1 MFKKILLND
10 APHNFTEQDLPCLI
24 TYAHKTGGSQ
34 FSISL
39 TAQLFESGSKILFFT
54 AYPMAREN
62 FMEMENNKLEDISV
76 VSDVDK
82 LDNTKRVIILES
94 GNEQL
99 FLDVLT
105 KLNDIQDRV
114 VLVKNAEQFSAETL
128 NKSLGLN
135 KLIFSGDMDNL
146 PSGVNFNI
154 SLFKTI
160 IAFSKPDKLTINIP
174 ENLEKYTGFCTSKN
188 GHNGTVTLGS

>member
-1 MFKKILLND
+1 MFKKIFLND

-34 FSISL
+34 FSVSL

-62 FMEMENNKLEDISV
+62 FMEMENDKLEDIAV
-76 VSDVDK
+76 VSTVDQ

-99 FLDVLT
+99 FLDVLN

-128 NKSLGLN
+128 NKSIGLN
-135 KLIFSGDMDNL
+135 KLIFSGDIDNL
-146 PSGVNFNI
+146 PSGVNFDVT
-154 SLFKTI
+154 LFKTL
-160 IAFSKPDKLTINIP
+160 IAFSKPNKLPIDMPN
-174 ENLEKYTGFCTSKN
+174 NLEKYTGFCTSKN
-188 GHNGTVTLGS
+188 GYNGTVKLGS